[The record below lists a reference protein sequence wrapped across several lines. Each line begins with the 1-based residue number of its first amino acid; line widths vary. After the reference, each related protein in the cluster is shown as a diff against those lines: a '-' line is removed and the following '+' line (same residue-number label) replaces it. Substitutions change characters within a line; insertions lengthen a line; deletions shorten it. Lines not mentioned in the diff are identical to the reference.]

1 MWLLTATLLVF
12 VEGNGLISRCEED
25 VSPLLQLARTNTSH
39 YRPDNATGRGSSGHL
54 ALHSS
59 PALMVLNGPSNK
71 THPLADSRQNAT
83 DSDRTFVDSKDAAL
97 PFFGPTALPQNGTTD
112 DGKKITRRMRE
123 KQLGREAV
131 SAAALIMIL
140 ISFSVGLQL
149 VMVEF
154 VMTGTCAIP
163 VSIAG
168 MVLAVFTA
176 ITKGL
181 RATLRFLLR
190 PFRSP
195 ANFLWECFCTV
206 RKQGKAQSIS
216 QALPEPLIE
225 EVVTFLSL
233 DGMCE
238 LGCASRKCKDWVNT
252 DHCFPA
258 LMKEVTRNGLEHRWQ
273 RYSTRLKAAGS
284 DSSCSEVS
292 EVQGKEKS
300 SQTTEKKAPK
310 NLIKEM
316 RGFLCKQLRRSKAK
330 AEAKE
335 VNERWN
341 VIADVVRYI
350 MLVIGW
356 FWFSAEV
363 MDMACLEGG
372 GPWQIIKAVS
382 SPCLFMFILES
393 DRSHFWWQLVAG
405 IVATVLLL
413 DLLFA

>member
-1 MWLLTATLLVF
+1 MWRLGAILLVS
-12 VEGNGLISRCEED
+12 VQGDALISRCEED
-25 VSPLLQLARTNTSH
+25 VFPLLQLARKNSSH
-39 YRPDNATGRGSSGHL
+39 DSDNATTKSGHL

-59 PALMVLNGPSNK
+59 PALRVLHGRGNK
-71 THPLADSRQNAT
+71 IPPPHSRQNAT
-83 DSDRTFVDSKDAAL
+83 DSDRTFVGADSKDSAL
-97 PFFGPTALPQNGTTD
+97 PFFGPTALPNNDTM

-149 VMVEF
+149 IMVEF

-163 VSIAG
+163 VNIAG

-176 ITKGL
+176 ITNGL
-181 RATLRFLLR
+181 RSTLRFLLR

-195 ANFLWECFCTV
+195 ANFLWECCCTV

-238 LGCASRKCKDWVNT
+238 LSCAARKCKDWVNSNN
-252 DHCFPA
+252 CYPA
-258 LMKEVTRNGLEHRWQ
+258 LMKEVRENGLEHRWQ

-284 DSSCSEVS
+284 DSSSEAS
-292 EVQGKEKS
+292 EICQGKEKTS
-300 SQTTEKKAPK
+300 NQTSEKKASK

-335 VNERWN
+335 VNERWD

-382 SPCLFMFILES
+382 SPCLFIFILES
-393 DRSHFWWQLVAG
+393 DRSHFWWQLAAG

-413 DLLFA
+413 DLLFS

>member
-1 MWLLTATLLVF
+1 MWLLGATLLVI
-12 VEGNGLISRCEED
+12 VQGNGLTSRCEED
-25 VSPLLQLARTNTSH
+25 VSPLLQLARTNSSH
-39 YRPDNATGRGSSGHL
+39 NSDNATSGSSGHL

-71 THPLADSRQNAT
+71 THPLANSRQNAT
-83 DSDRTFVDSKDAAL
+83 ESDRTFVDSKDAAL
-97 PFFGPTALPQNGTTD
+97 PFFGPTALPNNGTTD

-181 RATLRFLLR
+181 RSTLRFLLR

-195 ANFLWECFCTV
+195 ANFLWECCCTV

-252 DHCFPA
+252 DICYPA
-258 LMKEVTRNGLEHRWQ
+258 LMKEVSQNGLEHRWQ

-284 DSSCSEVS
+284 DSSSEVS
-292 EVQGKEKS
+292 EVQGSEKS
-300 SQTTEKKAPK
+300 SQATEKKAPK

-350 MLVIGW
+350 MLV
-356 FWFSAEV
+356 A
-363 MDMACLEGG
+363 AR
-372 GPWQIIKAVS
+372 
-382 SPCLFMFILES
+382 S
-393 DRSHFWWQLVAG
+393 DGFGSLQR
-405 IVATVLLL
+405 
-413 DLLFA
+413 